1 VDVQT
6 EANAKGED
14 GKNRDGGHRVLDQVG
29 GKGYAMLP
37 LENPGTGVGRAC
49 QDVLKNVYQ
58 DVKMMEAVSI
68 GVEAQR
74 HVREVFNG

>member
-1 VDVQT
+1 M
-6 EANAKGED
+6 KGED
-14 GKNRDGGHRVLDQVG
+14 GKNRDGGHGVLDRAG

-37 LENPGTGVGRAC
+37 LENAGAGVGRAC
-49 QDVLKNVYQ
+49 RDVLKNAYR

-74 HVREVFNG
+74 RVREVFDV